1 MFDIVDRNQQ
11 LVEFLEAKGYSTFP
25 VDGYK
30 LINSYSG
37 MEDEI
42 NSLYKGVG
50 LRNISHLGII
60 ELKGKDVLDFLHRI
74 STNSIKDLPKEGV
87 TKTVFTS
94 EKGKILGLATLLNF
108 ENYQLLICARESKD
122 KVMSW
127 TKKYIIADD
136 VIVNDANTKYNLVE
150 LCGPQSGSFATLICG
165 NIVNEIKPNTFKIIN
180 TDNLLFFLIRLENER
195 GFAKYWMLGD
205 FENTKRLIGFAMD
218 FKGVF
223 NFNLVGED
231 AYNTYRIEQGI
242 PASPDEINDNF
253 NPHEV
258 GIINY
263 VDFKKG
269 CYIGQEV
276 IARLDTY
283 DKVQKRLAGIK
294 FLDDVNFPDKYIIYD
309 NEGTEAGN
317 VTSVTY
323 SLKLKSHIGLALIRK
338 KYLQEG
344 NILQAKNQQGES
356 KRIKIESLPFVR

>member
-1 MFDIVDRNQQ
+1 MYDIVDRNQQ
-11 LVEFLEAKGYSTFP
+11 LVEFLESKGYSTFP
-25 VDGYK
+25 IDGYK
-30 LINSYSG
+30 VINSYSR

-87 TKTVFTS
+87 TKTIFTS
-94 EKGKILGLATLLNF
+94 EKGKIIGLATLLNF
-108 ENYQLLICARESKD
+108 ENYQLLICTRESKE

-127 TKKYIIADD
+127 TKKYIISDD
-136 VIVNDANTKYNLVE
+136 VIVNDANNKYNLLE
-150 LCGPQSGSFATLICG
+150 LSGPQSGSFATLICG
-165 NIVNEIKPNTFKIIN
+165 NVVNEVKENSFRIIN

-205 FENTKRLIGFAMD
+205 FENTKRLIGFMLD
-218 FKGVF
+218 YKGVF
-223 NFNLVGED
+223 DFNLVGED

-242 PASPDEINDNF
+242 PASPDEFNDNH

-258 GIINY
+258 GLINY

-294 FLDDVNFPDKYIIYD
+294 FLDEIKFPDQFFLYD
-309 NEGTEAGN
+309 ADGNEAGN
-317 VTSVTY
+317 VTSTTF
-323 SLKLKSHIGLALIRK
+323 SLKMKSQIGLALIRK

-344 NILQAKNQQGES
+344 KILHAKNQQGDT
-356 KRIKIESLPFVR
+356 KLVKIESLPFVK